1 MKECSIYT
9 IKVPK
14 DPDYENIGGNT
25 LTFYA
30 WRQGSKEKAIVLGFP
45 AHKTPECE
53 EPDSVY
59 NARTEIVKANRAVA
73 VKHTIIT
80 DDEGNIFDEKWDCQ
94 AVLVAL
100 WRKLVAID
108 FLKLPRKNPFLGKRP
123 ERIDVIDWENR
134 FKIFKR
140 WECAY
145 NKGAK

>member
-9 IKVPK
+9 IKVP
-14 DPDYENIGGNT
+14 DCSRRGRV

-30 WRQGSKEKAIVLGFP
+30 WRQGSKEKAIVLGLF

-53 EPDSVY
+53 EPESVY
-59 NARTEIVKANRAVA
+59 NERMEIEKINRTAVIKYA
-73 VKHTIIT
+73 IIS
-80 DDEGNIFDEKWDCQ
+80 DDKGNIFDEKWDCQ

-100 WRKLVAID
+100 WRKLAAID

-123 ERIDVIDWENR
+123 ERIDVIDWERR

-140 WECAY
+140 WECTY
-145 NKGAK
+145 KKGAK